1 MLLGHLPAEKRRIE
15 FYGKQE
21 GAMYLIS
28 INNYYEG
35 EIKKQGERFQSSKHA
50 GDGVGIWSIEK
61 VVEKYDG
68 MMNVEVGEE
77 KFEVKIAIPI
87 E

>member
-1 MLLGHLPAEKRRIE
+1 
-15 FYGKQE
+15 
-21 GAMYLIS
+21 MYLIS
-28 INNYYEG
+28 TTNYYEG
-35 EIKKQGERFQSSKHA
+35 EIKKRGRRFQSSKHA

-77 KFEVKIAIPI
+77 KFEVKIAIPLS
-87 E
+87 EN